1 MDIKFRPIGIF
12 DAQVVGIEKVKA
24 RERETKSLSAVL
36 TEPSE
41 EKWQI
46 SFACPG
52 RVGSGDKGKTA
63 GTEAV
68 AALIGGVVKAKVS
81 KQYLHM
87 LKSIGFNVGSRCT
100 LHAAIDN
107 YAIASDGK
115 SRAANGLWFE
125 LIEVQVGDKKIETP
139 VEQKV
144 A

>member
-12 DAQVVGIEKVKA
+12 DAQVVGIETAKSQQ
-24 RERETKSLSAVL
+24 RETKNPQD
-36 TEPSE
+36 EPPE

-63 GTEAV
+63 ATEAV

-81 KQYLHM
+81 KRYLQM
-87 LKSIGFNVGSRCT
+87 LKSIGFAIGARCT

>member
-1 MDIKFRPIGIF
+1 LDIKFRPIGIF

-24 RERETKSLSAVL
+24 QPKETG
-36 TEPSE
+36 EPPE

-63 GTEAV
+63 ATEAV
-68 AALIGGVVKAKVS
+68 AALIGGVVKAKVT

-87 LKSIGFNVGSRCT
+87 LKSIGFAVNSRCT